1 MTLLPAPKFT
11 RQDISDWI
19 AVIGKTLTWREE
31 EIDWWAELILLNC
44 AGNPDDLPIEM
55 VYEQLEHHC
64 GLVTQ
69 HRNPDDLMN
78 ALKVLELIGG

>member
-1 MTLLPAPKFT
+1 M
-11 RQDISDWI
+11 
-19 AVIGKTLTWREE
+19 TWREE